1 MRRLLVAFL
10 ILASAGCLNEDVV
23 GSSTATGNYTLRTL
37 NNSSLPYTI
46 PASGTTQTEV
56 LDATIILYQGG
67 TYAETRHVRVTS
79 NGQTTAE
86 TREDAGAYAF
96 FGITLTLTS
105 SVGGPERRGRIE
117 GNTMTIIEDGLTSV
131 YRK

>member
-10 ILASAGCLNEDVV
+10 ILASAGCLNEDVI

-46 PASGTTQTEV
+46 TSGTTQTEV
-56 LDATIILYQGG
+56 LDAVMILYQGG

-79 NGQTTAE
+79 NGQTAAE

-117 GNTMTIIEDGLTSV
+117 GNTMTIFEDGLTSV